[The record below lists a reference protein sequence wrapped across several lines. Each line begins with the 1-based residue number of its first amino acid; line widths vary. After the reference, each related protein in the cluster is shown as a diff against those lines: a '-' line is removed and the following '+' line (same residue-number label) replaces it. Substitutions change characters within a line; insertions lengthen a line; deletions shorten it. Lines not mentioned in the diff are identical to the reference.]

1 MFQQQNFPS
10 RPNKEPRSARKCK
23 WRSSLA
29 CTDCEGEKRKITS
42 STKKKNECDDFSV
55 SRDDFSVS
63 HCPCGAPKEVFTSKK
78 QYSLL
83 FDCCYSVDFCNWDD
97 KPKHDE
103 NILSRNRG
111 AKTGT
116 RAIRRL
122 IIGSGIDEIA
132 GVYFRTLAKGPEA
145 SKYLHWGGTIEL
157 DTYPR
162 LH

>member
-1 MFQQQNFPS
+1 
-10 RPNKEPRSARKCK
+10 
-23 WRSSLA
+23 
-29 CTDCEGEKRKITS
+29 
-42 STKKKNECDDFSV
+42 V